1 MKTCRSFVIG
11 YVLCGLVVV
20 AVVVVWKESSY
31 IAKTRL
37 YLTVTQAVLEFLLI
51 YLYLL
56 RTGTLYFLLIFFLK
70 DGVLCSPG
78 WSQIPCSWR
87 WPELLTLLISL
98 LQCWVCGYELPFLPV
113 PRCIRVQ
120 FKRSFGH
127 LKQGGLHTN
136 CIAISLN
143 ELAVS
148 VVLLWMVFLCN
159 NFCLYKRDGLS
170 TSYF

>member
-98 LQCWVCGYELPFLPV
+98 LQCWVCGYELPFFTCAQV
-113 PRCIRVQ
+113 HTCSIQ
-120 FKRSFGH
+120 TFFWAFKARRFTH
-127 LKQGGLHTN
+127 KLH
-136 CIAISLN
+136 S
-143 ELAVS
+143 
-148 VVLLWMVFLCN
+148 
-159 NFCLYKRDGLS
+159 YKPEWTCCQCCTFMDGL
-170 TSYF
+170 FM

>member
-1 MKTCRSFVIG
+1 M
-11 YVLCGLVVV
+11 
-20 AVVVVWKESSY
+20 VVWKESSY

-51 YLYLL
+51 CLYL
-56 RTGTLYFLLIFFLK
+56 RSAGTLYFLLIFFK
-70 DGVLCSPG
+70 DSVLCSPG

-98 LQCWVCGYELPFLPV
+98 LRCWVYGYEALFFTCAQV
-113 PRCIRVQ
+113 NTCSIQ
-120 FKRSFGH
+120 MFFWAFKARSFTY
-127 LKQGGLHTN
+127 KLHSY
-136 CIAISLN
+136 SLN

-148 VVLLWMVFLCN
+148 VVLLWMVFSCN
-159 NFCLYKRDGLS
+159 NFCLYKRDGLF

>member
-11 YVLCGLVVV
+11 YVLCGLVIV

-51 YLYLL
+51 CLYLL
-56 RTGTLYFLLIFFLK
+56 SAVTLYFLLIFLK
-70 DGVLCSPG
+70 DSVLCSPG

-87 WPELLTLLISL
+87 WPELLTFLISL
-98 LQCWVCGYELPFLPV
+98 LQCWVYGSEPLFLTCAQV
-113 PRCIRVQ
+113 HTCSIQMFFWV
-120 FKRSFGH
+120 FKARSFTH
-127 LKQGGLHTN
+127 KLHSYSLK
-136 CIAISLN
+136 

-148 VVLLWMVFLCN
+148 VVLLWMVFSCN